1 MNQPWLDTLQIV
13 QIIGTLLLIGVGLP
27 VYTYWRMRR
36 QLRSASERAE
46 RAEAKLERVLT
57 ALDAT
62 QRQALASY
70 ATSARPLE
78 SPPAGIMPTLR
89 AVHQEY
95 NDPYTVALGWEVVGD
110 EPAIVAVSLY
120 GDSPIKAG
128 HMLLTGETDWGK
140 DGLAF
145 LIAATLC
152 ARTKPHQLQIF
163 WIDGKGP
170 DGALWRGRAH
180 NWREPV
186 TGEDGLAEAIAAL
199 EVERGRRTQL
209 LQAKGVTKWEELAEA
224 DRPPL
229 LWVYVSEL
237 KLLRKQLGS
246 ELEQWLERE
255 LSSARAG
262 GIRYCIGLQNATNL
276 KMEWRSQIGCF
287 VAGGQSSRDADK
299 PNLNLSTEEIRE
311 RGAIPPSALPAPGYF
326 TVRVRRDVATVRAPL
341 ISLAER
347 KDLLRRL
354 PAAPSILPVFPTPST
369 AQESLGSLFP
379 VAEEVP
385 ADSAILTPVGPEEHL
400 PEGWGEGQ
408 YAQARALLAEGKTDG
423 QIVAAVFKVTGG
435 RRYGPLVS
443 QVAQVRATTETT
455 VSV

>member
-1 MNQPWLDTLQIV
+1 M
-13 QIIGTLLLIGVGLP
+13 
-27 VYTYWRMRR
+27 
-36 QLRSASERAE
+36 
-46 RAEAKLERVLT
+46 
-57 ALDAT
+57 
-62 QRQALASY
+62 
-70 ATSARPLE
+70 
-78 SPPAGIMPTLR
+78 
-89 AVHQEY
+89 
-95 NDPYTVALGWEVVGD
+95 
-110 EPAIVAVSLY
+110 
-120 GDSPIKAG
+120 
-128 HMLLTGETDWGK
+128 
-140 DGLAF
+140 
-145 LIAATLC
+145 
-152 ARTKPHQLQIF
+152 
-163 WIDGKGP
+163 
-170 DGALWRGRAH
+170 
-180 NWREPV
+180 
-186 TGEDGLAEAIAAL
+186 
-199 EVERGRRTQL
+199 
-209 LQAKGVTKWEELAEA
+209 
-224 DRPPL
+224 
-229 LWVYVSEL
+229 SEL

-354 PAAPSILPVFPTPST
+354 PAAPSMLPVFPTPST